1 MAKVSNREDAL
12 LNAYLSR
19 YKNAQAST
27 VNEGQNKTQTA
38 RAKGAALLN
47 ATDKTLPVLK
57 DTYSDTMQNI
67 VQGASLEN
75 SLNNDVL
82 NRQMK
87 LAQAKFEQ
95 ANDLY
100 EQQKKAQQYAE
111 KQAEKE
117 AAAAA
122 KAAAKAARS
131 GRSSGKSK
139 SKSGSSAD
147 SAESSEDAGA
157 AMDALFG
164 SAASTGGTAGST
176 NTAASSNKKDDEKTD
191 KKTERKEK
199 REAWQKSQRE
209 HHDEVLKAQEQQR
222 EKTVETVKNAG
233 KSVVKAVVGGL
244 TAPARGGNEDDKK
257 SQYQKRQLVD
267 SGRVFTKDGQVN
279 QRYAE
284 LEEEDTTR
292 KTAGKSSQRGI
303 GSRIA
308 DLAKGT
314 AKQAMG
320 AALSFLEAPAG
331 GGSQA
336 NKAAQYEMRRLTETG
351 QALNADG
358 SVSDA
363 YQKALDQ
370 FENTKN
376 DQDVLDEKFV
386 PALGLVKEGN
396 AQVQR
401 GGEGLNGIGKGA
413 YNIAAM
419 GANMAPGMALGLVN
433 PALGA
438 GYMGLTSAGQKLA
451 EETEKGM
458 GSRDALLRGAA
469 SGLISTGTNAVP
481 IGEFANI
488 TKNGS
493 PILQG
498 ALKEGVEN
506 AGQEAADYLLNTA
519 ADYALKDPDANFSL
533 QDMASQIGM
542 GAATGVAFG
551 ALGGVLNRA
560 GNRAGLL
567 NNGQQEEA
575 FLRKDALPEE
585 TFAQDA
591 TNMEQSTAP
600 QNVPAA
606 IAQNSAAQ
614 ERIAQQAADALPA
627 QTAAEVVQSVPT
639 ANATTDMPIAQQTA
653 QSAAAP
659 RNAGTAYMP
668 DNTPVNYRWAAVDA
682 NDLVASNDALGSANP
697 AYPKEYQ
704 NRNRDSAASMQQI
717 TRMANDLN
725 QERLADSANIGD
737 GSPVVRGDN
746 VVLSGNGRTAAIQT
760 AYRDGK
766 ADNYRNYVMSHAAEY
781 GIDPSTL
788 PENPV
793 LVRVA
798 DDDTDMLKLAR
809 GANESTTASFGAAE
823 NAVNYGQNVTA
834 STAMSRYNPDKTITD
849 PANDSAVAG
858 LLRDIV
864 PESEYNRMVTKDG
877 KVSLDGYKTAKDAMF
892 AAAYG
897 NSDRLQI
904 LAEGGDDSSRNIT
917 AAMRD
922 SAANAITLKQM
933 VERGELP
940 QDFDVTYDVSGAAD
954 LYAYVKS
961 GTMGKGKTVADY
973 VAGLTQGEDGKYY
986 DGFDEVPYT
995 PMSMYIAEIM
1005 EDNRRSGKQTTE
1017 FLDNLYASAKEGEGG
1032 ELTLEGMTDERTRQS
1047 IIDDAVRGFYKTPER
1062 SNNGKT
1068 APNVPFAG
1076 EGWANP
1082 VGNHSANAAKVAEQV
1097 SNTAPLASAGGA
1109 DALPMPARADASE
1122 AVPGMDIVENA
1133 QNAAGLNGSEIVHPN
1148 TVGSKER
1155 EMPYQEYTGRGHS
1168 VTDIDRDT
1176 LTSENQNILGTNAP
1190 YTVQRVSHAEQQANA
1205 QQIRSNE
1212 GLNATIDRI
1221 VKDSTSG
1228 NFNDETETLA
1238 GNTLRELNKK
1248 LNTLEPNTA
1257 EYARTATQARIVRSK
1272 MREGL
1277 TKTARTLE
1285 SAKQFTTPEKAVM
1298 NVEGILNDA
1307 RDAAQ
1312 KKNPGAFKKA
1322 QTAIENAVEDG
1333 RSEANAQ
1340 LGEIVTNELT
1350 KIVGAGKQAVE
1361 NGSAGQVGSA
1371 TPKVPVLDNP
1381 EDVWARAVARKTGNY
1396 AQDNLKKADPDDL
1409 FAKEIVNQLFETAKE
1424 SPVAQGARVKNGYTA
1439 QAKLN
1444 LAFDAQD
1451 DYAAVWNKAKAI
1463 AQANY
1468 KNNPDMT
1475 SRLQA
1480 FFDNVKDEG
1489 SLYSNKTVLSA
1500 FTENLKEND
1509 DTFRQLADRA
1519 AFGNKSEISKAAN
1532 RLADAVEVPDAYR
1545 SGFLKT
1551 AESVLANSKQLTGA
1565 QAHADGRAFRAAL
1578 NRAGFTVGDIADA
1591 SAFGNDISPVMA
1603 AHEIM
1608 ETLNPPAEY
1617 RQTVF
1622 DNVYNYIKNNDGYQ
1636 KQMEK
1641 ADSRVLRRLVNNV
1654 DGGYTSIANKAAF
1667 GSDAGMQATVSDF
1680 LDEINAPTSLRGEM
1694 GERLQKAITGNTQYQ
1709 KAAAG
1714 ADSRVFN
1721 EAVRHVQE
1729 ELEFTFQKLSGESD
1743 ASKAKVLDGLKN
1755 TITDYL
1761 GVDDTQAAEVV
1772 QNIEKMYNS
1781 ALSDGAMKRLAQIF
1795 PDTGKAVNAPRDQF
1809 LELLRSGAYN
1819 DEYMG
1824 EAVKDLA
1831 ATKFGIQQL
1840 SDEQVANIKQL
1851 AEQMET
1857 LPKDSKARVDI
1868 ENEIATIAAGNVRGS
1883 FWDKWNAMRYT
1894 GMLFN
1899 AVTNIKN
1906 AVNNVGQGTL
1916 ALLKDGVNGAVQ
1928 RVAKAMGNETADV
1941 TVGYLNPASKADR
1954 SLIGRAFADT
1964 ENSRWRQLTGASE
1977 NFEMAK
1983 AAKNAGQTFDSRVM
1997 RTIDQMSS
2005 AMLEDADVYG
2015 TSGLLSFAKP
2025 FSEKNP
2031 LRKAAE
2037 FAQDATKSM
2046 GENGFIG
2053 VAGLKNNYSRYL
2065 ASYLK
2070 AHGATDAIFD
2080 ATDEASKAMLEQ
2092 ARDYAV
2098 QQALVNTYHEA
2109 NVLTD
2114 FIGSAKKSAN
2124 KVPILGAW
2132 VEGQLPFV
2140 KTPTN
2145 VGIQAWRYSPGGLL
2159 QGLAQMGY
2167 DAASGKDI
2175 NKAMDTF
2182 SAGLT
2187 GSALAG
2193 LGAYLWSTGHLVPGM
2208 TDEEKAEADLTG
2220 AQENSLQFTDENGKL
2235 HSYTINWL
2243 SNWAGPMMVGANLA
2257 KMWDTR
2263 NDNSTGVVDKVLNAC
2278 TSVLDP
2284 VIDNSYLSSLNN
2296 TIDQLGNAQTGGEK
2310 AATLLT
2316 SGFGNYFTQAIP
2328 TLSGQLARTIDP
2340 TRRSTY
2346 TGLTGA
2352 AKNFAYFGQKS
2363 ENKIPVLSKSNEPYI
2378 DVWGNEEKN
2387 FTPASSD
2394 SASDYAARAAYNFL
2408 SPSYYSESDDDA
2420 VSQYVEG
2427 LYKSTGDKNVLP
2439 KNSSARGYTVSVQSP
2454 DGDSAEQRLTP
2465 QEKTAYDK
2473 TYGQTAYDIVDSLRQ
2488 NDMFLQLPEDQQS
2501 ALVQDAYSVAKTAG
2515 GVAAVGDGVSGAE
2528 SKEYEAYKDGGV
2540 DGLVGFMLMK
2550 NATDLVRDEKR
2561 ETSGNDNTD
2570 LNTVETWNTL
2580 YSQFGEDA
2588 VDNFVNSTKEDS
2600 TVRNISDLAGD
2611 KAVTAYMQAYSAV
2624 AKTLDD
2630 DQTPDKFTVGYG
2642 MQKYG
2647 LSGDDFARAYLA
2659 AYYKKDKNGKYPEK
2673 GGSYADK
2680 AGAEIYQSY
2689 GADALQDWVN
2699 YRATIPDTNGNG
2711 KVDKDEAVARLNEMD
2726 LTNELRRAYLTKTNK
2741 QWKNPY

>member
-57 DTYSDTMQNI
+57 DTYSETLQNI

-122 KAAAKAARS
+122 KAARS
-131 GRSSGKSK
+131 RSRKSSGKS
-139 SKSGSSAD
+139 SGKSGSSTGN
-147 SAESSEDAGA
+147 AESSEDAEA

-164 SAASTGGTAGST
+164 GDSAGSAASTADTARNKGGNYDPKRT
-176 NTAASSNKKDDEKTD
+176 NAERNASARARYDDSKQEKSD
-191 KKTERKEK
+191 VKYRAQQK
-199 REAWQKSQRE
+199 REQTVQM
-209 HHDEVLKAQEQQR
+209 LKDKQAAANAGANKGKPVGKTYAEQ
-222 EKTVETVKNAG
+222 KNAG
-233 KSVVKAVVGGL
+233 N
-244 TAPARGGNEDDKK
+244 T
-257 SQYQKRQLVD
+257 
-267 SGRVFTKDGQVN
+267 FTKPSVN
-279 QRYAE
+279 VQSTKDYLAADEKEHGIVSRAKE
-284 LEEEDTTR
+284 LTD
-292 KTAGKSSQRGI
+292 SISN
-303 GSRIA
+303 SRVGN
-308 DLAKGT
+308 LLKGT

-370 FENTKN
+370 FENTRN

-401 GGEGLNGIGKGA
+401 GGEGLNGAGKAA

-533 QDMASQIGM
+533 QDMASQVGM
-542 GAATGVAFG
+542 GAATGAAFG

-567 NNGQQEEA
+567 DNGQQDEA

-585 TFAQDA
+585 TFAPDA
-591 TNMEQSTAP
+591 MNMEQSTAP

-606 IAQNSAAQ
+606 IVQNSAAQ
-614 ERIAQQAADALPA
+614 KRIAQQAADALPA
-627 QTAAEVVQSVPT
+627 QTAAEAVQSVPT

-725 QERLADSANIGD
+725 PERLTDSANIGD

-798 DDDTDMLKLAR
+798 DDNTDMLKLAR

-823 NAVNYGQNVTA
+823 NAVNYGQKVTA
-834 STAMSRYNPDKTITD
+834 STAMSRYNPEKSITD
-849 PANDSAVAG
+849 PANNSAVAG

-940 QDFDVTYDVSGAAD
+940 QEFDVTNDVSGAAD

-973 VAGLTQGEDGKYY
+973 VAGLTQGEDGKFY
-986 DGFDEVPYT
+986 DGFDEAPYT

-1005 EDNRRSGKQTTE
+1005 EDNRRSGKLTTE

-1032 ELTLEGMTDERTRQS
+1032 ELTLEGMTDARTRQS
-1047 IIDDAVRGFYKTPER
+1047 IIDDAVRGFYETPER

-1082 VGNHSANAAKVAEQV
+1082 VGNHPANAAKVAEQV

-1133 QNAAGLNGSEIVHPN
+1133 QNVVGLNGSESVHPN

-1176 LTSENQNILGTNAP
+1176 LTPENQNILGTNAP

-1205 QQIRSNE
+1205 QQIRNNE
-1212 GLNATIDRI
+1212 GLSATIDRI
-1221 VKDSTSG
+1221 VKDSTIG

-1238 GNTLRELNKK
+1238 GNTLRELNEK

-1333 RSEANAQ
+1333 RNEANAQ

-1361 NGSAGQVGSA
+1361 NGSAGQAGST

-1381 EDVWARAVARKTGNY
+1381 EDVWARAVARNTGNY

-1608 ETLNPPAEY
+1608 ETLNPPTEY

-1622 DNVYNYIKNNDGYQ
+1622 DNVYNYIKNNDAYQ

-1743 ASKAKVLDGLKN
+1743 ASKAKVLDGLKD

-1795 PDTGKAVNAPRDQF
+1795 PDTGKAANAPRDQF

-1928 RVAKAMGNETADV
+1928 RVAKAMGNDTAEV

-1983 AAKNAGQTFDSRVM
+1983 AAKNAGQTFDTRVM

-2025 FSEKNP
+2025 LSEKNP

-2080 ATDEASKAMLEQ
+2080 ATDETSKAMLKQ

-2124 KVPILGAW
+2124 KVPLLGAW

-2159 QGLAQMGY
+2159 QGLAQIGY

-2220 AQENSLQFTDENGKL
+2220 AQENSLQFADENGKL

-2310 AATLLT
+2310 AATLFT

-2387 FTPASSD
+2387 FTPASGE

-2420 VSQYVEG
+2420 VSRYVEG

-2454 DGDSAEQRLTP
+2454 DGGDSAEQRLTP

-2515 GVAAVGDGVSGAE
+2515 GVAAVGDGVSGVNA
-2528 SKEYEAYKDGGV
+2528 KEYEAYKDGGV

-2561 ETSGNDNTD
+2561 ETSGNDNAD

-2580 YSQFGEDA
+2580 YSQFGDGA

-2600 TVRNISDLAGD
+2600 TVRNISNLAGD

-2711 KVDKDEAVARLNEMD
+2711 KVDKDEAMARLNEMD